1 MTLHL
6 LEPARAFLLTGTQN
20 INLTIFQE
28 AEPLAKEGLG
38 LDVSGI
44 VH

>member
-6 LEPARAFLLTGTQN
+6 LEPAGKLLTGTQN